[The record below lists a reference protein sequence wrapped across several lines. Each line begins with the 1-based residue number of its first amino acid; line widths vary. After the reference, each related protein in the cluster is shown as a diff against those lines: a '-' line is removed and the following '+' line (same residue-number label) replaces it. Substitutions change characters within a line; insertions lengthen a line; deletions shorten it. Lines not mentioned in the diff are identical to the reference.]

1 VSCKVFQKAAKPV
14 NFSGVVE
21 MDDNVEFGQTA
32 ACAGGSM

>member
-1 VSCKVFQKAAKPV
+1 VLTKKTV

-32 ACAGGSM
+32 ACAGGYVK